1 MDTLPKASLKKKRSR
16 FFETYNTKLLKQV
29 SDTNGITTNTKQQLN
44 SAICLI
50 SKILSSKIIF
60 LTEVAKK
67 KTMSEKEV
75 KNALKI
81 VFTGELA
88 KNAIIAG
95 QKAVDKTENNGL
107 GNTKGSSRQEKAGII
122 FPPAILEKFLRN
134 FGYSKFMLTSQSPVY
149 LAAAIEY
156 LTAEILEN
164 ASSYAKDNKRVRI
177 SIRDLEMGVRN
188 DKELNDFFIKNNITF
203 LGGGVLPFIHSSLL
217 AKKNRMKRVN
227 IKKFNGVSS
236 NTDSEQLIDLIGKK
250 KHRFRP
256 GTVSI
261 REIRR
266 FQKMSNCLTFAKFP
280 FEKLVRQVVAE
291 HNTNENTMKISKDVF
306 IVLQYFIEQ
315 QIVSILHN
323 ANFAAI
329 HAGRVKLIPVDIDF
343 ICAIKDGGR
352 NPYQINSNNYS
363 GETLQIDDILDED
376 VDVKQDDEEDEED
389 EEDKEDEEDEEDDED
404 DEEDEEDE

>member
-16 FFETYNTKLLKQV
+16 FFETYITKLLKQV
-29 SDTNGITTNTKQQLN
+29 SDTNGITTNSKQQLN
-44 SAICLI
+44 SAICII
-50 SKILSSKIIF
+50 SKILSTHIIS
-60 LTEVAKK
+60 LTEIAKK
-67 KTMSEKEV
+67 KTISEKEV
-75 KNALKI
+75 KNALRI
-81 VFTGELA
+81 VFSGDLA
-88 KNAIIAG
+88 KNAITSG
-95 QKAVDKTENNGL
+95 EKAVEKFETNVL
-107 GNTKGSSRQEKAGII
+107 GNTKGNSRQEKAGII

-134 FGYSKFMLTSQSPVY
+134 FGYSNFMLTSQAPVY

-164 ASSYAKDNKRVRI
+164 SSSYANDNKRVRI
-177 SIRDLEMGVRN
+177 SIRDLELGVRN

-203 LGGGVLPFIHSSLL
+203 LGGGVSPFIHFSLL
-217 AKKNRMKRVN
+217 PKKNRVKRFN
-227 IKKFNGVSS
+227 IKKDIDIDS
-236 NTDSEQLIDLIGKK
+236 NKK

-404 DEEDEEDE
+404 DIE

>member
-16 FFETYNTKLLKQV
+16 FFETYITKLLKQV
-29 SDTNGITTNTKQQLN
+29 SDTNGITTNSKQQLN

-203 LGGGVLPFIHSSLL
+203 LGGGVLPFIHS
-217 AKKNRMKRVN
+217 
-227 IKKFNGVSS
+227 
-236 NTDSEQLIDLIGKK
+236 
-250 KHRFRP
+250 
-256 GTVSI
+256 
-261 REIRR
+261 
-266 FQKMSNCLTFAKFP
+266 
-280 FEKLVRQVVAE
+280 
-291 HNTNENTMKISKDVF
+291 
-306 IVLQYFIEQ
+306 
-315 QIVSILHN
+315 
-323 ANFAAI
+323 
-329 HAGRVKLIPVDIDF
+329 
-343 ICAIKDGGR
+343 
-352 NPYQINSNNYS
+352 
-363 GETLQIDDILDED
+363 
-376 VDVKQDDEEDEED
+376 
-389 EEDKEDEEDEEDDED
+389 
-404 DEEDEEDE
+404 